1 MFAFDLT
8 EWYGQ
13 YHVILKIIGQC
24 DIKTHYDIADK
35 NNNSKIW
42 RSRQTLSLVSLL
54 VLSRLV

>member
-35 NNNSKIW
+35 NNNSKI
-42 RSRQTLSLVSLL
+42 
-54 VLSRLV
+54 